1 MPLVYPASVIA
12 EMKKLG
18 GAFGDIALLDIEAR
32 DGTRYYLTDVGG
44 SYPSAFD
51 GSTQVYKPWTKS
63 AGPLRMTSDFRTDAG
78 DITLQNLS
86 GNTIDREV
94 AKIINDREFE
104 NSLAIFRLWLPLA
117 DYAIRE
123 HHGTLTDQRGD
134 YEECAFRLA
143 QLFDTNQFYVAE
155 DSYAALCSW
164 FYGGH
169 RCGSVTGH
177 ASCNKTIP
185 DCVARN
191 ARERNNSTPTPP
203 PNYLYTQPIGGPS
216 PGGIGGAFAGFFGC
230 TKKGTLLEPLNG
242 PIHVREE
249 PWEDWV
255 ELVLVDGT
263 RLDGVPEHPVYT
275 DRGKTWLINL
285 LDGEEVVTKR
295 GMVPVRFTRQYKEPG
310 IKLVASVPQGLLY
323 WATSPATPQNAV
335 LSHNKLNA
343 NVDVLQ

>member
-18 GAFGDIALLDIEAR
+18 GAVGDVALLDIEAR
-32 DGTRYYLTDVGG
+32 DGTRYYLTDFGG

-51 GSTQVYKPWTKS
+51 GSTQVYKPWIKS

-143 QLFDTNQFYVAE
+143 QLFDTNQFYVCE

-164 FYGGH
+164 FFKGN
-169 RCGSVTGH
+169 RCGS
-177 ASCNKTIP
+177 ASGLATCNKTIP
-185 DCVARN
+185 DCVTRN

-203 PNYLYTQPIGGPS
+203 PNYLYIPTPAAIGVP
-216 PGGIGGAFAGFFGC
+216 GIGGC
-230 TKKGTLLEPLNG
+230 TKKGTLLEPLKG
-242 PIHVREE
+242 PIEVREE
-249 PWEDWV
+249 PCEDWV

-263 RLDGVPEHPVYT
+263 RLEGVPAHPVYT
-275 DRGKTWLINL
+275 DRGKTWLIDL

-295 GMVPVRFTRQYKEPG
+295 GMVAVRSTRQYKEPG
-310 IKLVASVPQGLLY
+310 IKLVAWVPQGNLY
-323 WATSPATPQNAV
+323 WATSPDTAENAV
-335 LSHNKLNA
+335 LSHNKRPITNDL
-343 NVDVLQ
+343 DVLQ